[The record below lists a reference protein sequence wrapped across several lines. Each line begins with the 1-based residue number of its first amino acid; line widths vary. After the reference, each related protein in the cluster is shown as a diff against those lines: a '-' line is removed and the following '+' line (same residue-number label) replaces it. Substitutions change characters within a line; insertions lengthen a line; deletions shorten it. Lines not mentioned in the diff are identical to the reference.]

1 MCVGKQQ
8 QQQHFFRSGQE
19 GEEAIHD
26 AIIWIPLSGEP
37 KLKCPGQPLWSVSE
51 L

>member
-1 MCVGKQQ
+1 MCVGKQE
-8 QQQHFFRSGQE
+8 QHFFRSGQE